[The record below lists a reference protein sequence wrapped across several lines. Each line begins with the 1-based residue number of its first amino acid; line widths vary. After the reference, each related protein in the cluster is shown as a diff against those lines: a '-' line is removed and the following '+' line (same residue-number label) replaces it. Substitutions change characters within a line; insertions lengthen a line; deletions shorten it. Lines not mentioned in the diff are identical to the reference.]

1 MFQKV
6 ENLSFPLGG
15 ETLFI
20 YIHSKNHVM
29 LVFLRKQG
37 YTFLNLIE
45 VRKTF
50 ESEILTREVC
60 VNEEKFVY

>member
-1 MFQKV
+1 
-6 ENLSFPLGG
+6 
-15 ETLFI
+15 
-20 YIHSKNHVM
+20 M

-50 ESEILTREVC
+50 ESEMLMREVC